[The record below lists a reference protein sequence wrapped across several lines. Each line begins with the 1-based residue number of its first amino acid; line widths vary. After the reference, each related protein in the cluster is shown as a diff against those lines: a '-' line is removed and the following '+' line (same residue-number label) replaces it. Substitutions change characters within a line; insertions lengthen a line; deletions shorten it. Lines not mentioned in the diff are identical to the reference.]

1 MFALADYQ
9 LRSGAVVV
17 GGVVWRPDPTPR
29 ASVFRAHDSGAY
41 VYRWHDNH
49 SWWAKGHRHDYP
61 RGPYSTRDHAML
73 AALRAVG
80 VRP

>member
-9 LRSGAVVV
+9 LRCGAVVV
-17 GGVVWRPDPTPR
+17 GCVVWREDSNSGR
-29 ASVFRAHDSGAY
+29 VLFRARGSGAY

-49 SWWAKGHRHDYP
+49 SWWAKGHRHVYP
-61 RGPYSTRDHAML
+61 RGPYSTRDAAMR

-80 VRP
+80 VQP